1 MADFFTRTAERAL
14 RLAPVVGP
22 DLAPLLAPS
31 PRAELAQPAW
41 NFAAGELANISLS
54 LDQMAQPR
62 GRARAVTQAQRSYER
77 TEGLDES
84 SKVFIQHEID
94 QIRGERRV
102 AVGVNQSGFETTA
115 DNGRIPLEPRQTDL
129 GRAQSEAPNAGREPV
144 TRPAQMAMPSG
155 EIYAF
160 ERSAGA
166 PVPPA
171 IHVSI
176 GRVEVRAITPPSPR
190 IAARERKA
198 SQRLSLEQYLRERNE
213 GRR

>member
-1 MADFFTRTAERAL
+1 MTDFFTRTVERAL
-14 RLAPVVGP
+14 GIAPVVRP
-22 DLAPLLAPS
+22 DLPSLLAPS
-31 PRAELAQPAW
+31 ARAEGAQPGNFTADDHANVSPSSDRLAQPR
-41 NFAAGELANISLS
+41 
-54 LDQMAQPR
+54 QPPR
-62 GRARAVTQAQRSYER
+62 GGTRQERSQER
-77 TEGLDES
+77 TEGEDES
-84 SKVFIQHEID
+84 SQVFIQHEID

-115 DNGRIPLEPRQTDL
+115 DNGRIPFEPRQTDL